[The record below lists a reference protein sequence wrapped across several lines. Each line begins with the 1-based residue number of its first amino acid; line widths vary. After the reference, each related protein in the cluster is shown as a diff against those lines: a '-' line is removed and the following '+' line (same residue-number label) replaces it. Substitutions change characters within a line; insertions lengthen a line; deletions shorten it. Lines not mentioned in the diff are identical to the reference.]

1 MARTILG
8 MVYGYTELL
17 LWSCRKKSSLMQKAV
32 GGKSANLVWSEKSR
46 NNQSKDIKSPKLQA
60 QKCPVKVADT
70 RAKIIPNELGW
81 NSIKKNCRLRVE

>member
-1 MARTILG
+1 MYSIYWLARTILG

-46 NNQSKDIKSPKLQA
+46 NNRSKDIKSPKLQA

-70 RAKIIPNELGW
+70 RAKIQSRI
-81 NSIKKNCRLRVE
+81 